1 MSALEKKTVVEWLNT
16 VDYSNHAGYIPSD
29 FALDFVNFIK
39 LVNGEEGE
47 ENLTPI
53 IHYKMLNDVVEYSDL
68 INLCHRGVGKTAVF
82 AEYLILYL
90 AVYNEIPGF
99 GKIPLGLYVSDSIDN
114 GVKNLRRNLEY
125 RWENSDFLRD
135 YVPYTR
141 FTDTRWEFRNKDG
154 VSTVFKGYGAK
165 TGVRGAKE
173 MAVRPTL
180 AIMDDLVSDEDARSP
195 TVIASIEDTVYKA
208 IDYALHPR
216 KRKTIWSGTPFN
228 ANDPLYKAVESGA
241 WKVNVYPVCEKFPCT
256 KEEFRGS
263 WEDRFPY
270 EYVLQQY
277 TKAKLAGKIETFNQE
292 MMLRIMSEDDRLILD
307 GDIRWYKRDTVLKNK
322 HLYNFYITTDFATSD
337 RESADFSVISVW
349 AYNNNGDWLWIDGLV
364 ARQDMSENLDALFRY
379 VSDYKPL
386 GVGVEVSGQQ
396 TGFVSWIQDEMVRR
410 NVYFTLTSDSNGN
423 NPGIRPFTNKMVRFQ
438 VVVPLFKQGKIYF
451 PKEYQDEHP
460 AIIEAMDELSL
471 ASPKGFR
478 SKHDDFID
486 TISMLALMKA
496 FKPDTTGDLVQKQ
509 DKDIW
514 EDEDAIPSRG
524 NSRISGYLA

>member
-1 MSALEKKTVVEWLNT
+1 
-16 VDYSNHAGYIPSD
+16 
-29 FALDFVNFIK
+29 
-39 LVNGEEGE
+39 
-47 ENLTPI
+47 
-53 IHYKMLNDVVEYSDL
+53 
-68 INLCHRGVGKTAVF
+68 
-82 AEYLILYL
+82 
-90 AVYNEIPGF
+90 
-99 GKIPLGLYVSDSIDN
+99 
-114 GVKNLRRNLEY
+114 
-125 RWENSDFLRD
+125 
-135 YVPYTR
+135 
-141 FTDTRWEFRNKDG
+141 
-154 VSTVFKGYGAK
+154 
-165 TGVRGAKE
+165 
-173 MAVRPTL
+173 
-180 AIMDDLVSDEDARSP
+180 
-195 TVIASIEDTVYKA
+195 
-208 IDYALHPR
+208 
-216 KRKTIWSGTPFN
+216 
-228 ANDPLYKAVESGA
+228 
-241 WKVNVYPVCEKFPCT
+241 VCEKFPCT